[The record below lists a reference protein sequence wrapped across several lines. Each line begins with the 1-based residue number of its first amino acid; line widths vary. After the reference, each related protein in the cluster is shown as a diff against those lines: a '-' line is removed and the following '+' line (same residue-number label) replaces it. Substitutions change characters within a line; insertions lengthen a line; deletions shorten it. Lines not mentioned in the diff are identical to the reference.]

1 MNQTSGPAMY
11 GNGAGSSDTV
21 LGSKATPFFGRY
33 KETSGVE
40 RSD

>member
-1 MNQTSGPAMY
+1 MY

-33 KETSGVE
+33 QEHDG
-40 RSD
+40 